1 MWILYLHNNP
11 VPTGSLSIHYS
22 IIHPFVYLYYS
33 SIHPSNKKLI
43 CPFVHSLYFKIPK
56 MLRTKH
62 NKHNWHKPFNLST
75 VSSLYQVMSYNL
87 TLLSSTH
94 LRAIETGLPSHQSD
108 KTNTSTNNRCENKI
122 QDWSWWL
129 CEPCSLEQTA

>member
-1 MWILYLHNNP
+1 MCGYYIYTTTLYLVGHYQ
-11 VPTGSLSIHYS
+11 SIT
-22 IIHPFVYLYYS
+22 PS
-33 SIHPSNKKLI
+33 SIHLFIYTIHLFIHLTKSSS
-43 CPFVHSLYFKIPK
+43 VHSLYFKIPK